1 MAAVGGR
8 VGTNRAPWLAAT
20 TIAYLVWSIGPLV
33 VAVAF
38 SFNAGRSISRWDG
51 ISLQWWAGSNPFSP
65 GLLHDP
71 ELMAALRHSMLLAA
85 ISTLLVVP
93 VGSAFALGY
102 AHLRSRLSRVLLLV
116 LIVLPLALPP
126 VFLGTML
133 WIVFVQPLRS
143 FPFGS
148 LGWFGTRGQVA
159 GLVGLYL
166 PLATL
171 VVLARLLLL
180 DRHPE
185 EMAADLGAP
194 PTDIVRR
201 VLLPQL
207 WTAILAAATVVFASA
222 LGEFVVVDRLVGS
235 NETRALAPALL
246 GARNGPTPVDN
257 AIGSLLALVG
267 LVATATMAL
276 AFRSSALREIRQPLG
291 RTS

>member
-1 MAAVGGR
+1 MGDR
-8 VGTNRAPWLAAT
+8 LRTNRAPWLAAI
-20 TIAYLVWSIGPLV
+20 TIAYLVWSLGPLV
-33 VAVAF
+33 LAVAF
-38 SFNAGRSISRWDG
+38 SFNAGRSISRWGG
-51 ISLQWWAGSNPFSP
+51 ISLQWWAGRDPFSP
-65 GLLHDP
+65 GLLYDP
-71 ELMAALRHSMLLAA
+71 ELMAALRHSVLLAV
-85 ISTLLVVP
+85 ICTVLVVP
-93 VGSAFALGY
+93 IGSAFALGY
-102 AHLRSRLSRVLLLV
+102 VHLRSRLSRVLLVLV
-116 LIVLPLALPP
+116 VLPLALPP
-126 VFLGTML
+126 LFLGTML

-166 PLATL
+166 PLATI

-194 PTDIVRR
+194 PRDIVRR

-207 WTAILAAATVVFASA
+207 WIAILAAATVVFASA

-276 AFRSSALREIRQPLG
+276 AFRSSALGESRQPVG
-291 RTS
+291 RTT

>member
-1 MAAVGGR
+1 
-8 VGTNRAPWLAAT
+8 
-20 TIAYLVWSIGPLV
+20 
-33 VAVAF
+33 
-38 SFNAGRSISRWDG
+38 
-51 ISLQWWAGSNPFSP
+51 
-65 GLLHDP
+65 
-71 ELMAALRHSMLLAA
+71 
-85 ISTLLVVP
+85 
-93 VGSAFALGY
+93 
-102 AHLRSRLSRVLLLV
+102 
-116 LIVLPLALPP
+116 
-126 VFLGTML
+126 
-133 WIVFVQPLRS
+133 
-143 FPFGS
+143 
-148 LGWFGTRGQVA
+148 
-159 GLVGLYL
+159 VGLYL
-166 PLATL
+166 PLATI

-276 AFRSSALREIRQPLG
+276 AFRSSALGEIRQPLG

>member
-1 MAAVGGR
+1 
-8 VGTNRAPWLAAT
+8 
-20 TIAYLVWSIGPLV
+20 V
-33 VAVAF
+33 VF
-38 SFNAGRSISRWDG
+38 SFNAGRSITRWDG
-51 ISLQWWAGSNPFSP
+51 FGLQWWAGRDPFSP

-85 ISTLLVVP
+85 ICTVLVVP

-102 AHLRSRLSRVLLLV
+102 VHLRSRLSRVLLVLV
-116 LIVLPLALPP
+116 VLPLALPP

-133 WIVFVQPLRS
+133 WILFVQPLRS

-148 LGWFGTRGQVA
+148 LGWFGTPGQVA

-166 PLATL
+166 PLATI

-267 LVATATMAL
+267 LVATAAMAL
-276 AFRSSALREIRQPLG
+276 AFRSNVLGERRQLLG
-291 RTS
+291 RTT

>member
-1 MAAVGGR
+1 MGGR
-8 VGTNRAPWLAAT
+8 SRSLRAPWLAGITA
-20 TIAYLVWSIGPLV
+20 AYLVWSLGPLLL
-33 VAVAF
+33 AVAF
-38 SFNAGRSISRWDG
+38 SFNAGRSISRWEG
-51 ISLQWWAGSNPFSP
+51 ASLQWWTGSDPFSP

-71 ELMAALRHSMLLAA
+71 ELMTALRHSVLLAV
-85 ISTLLVVP
+85 ICTVLVVP
-93 VGSAFALGY
+93 TGSAFALGY
-102 AHLRSRLSRVLLLV
+102 VHLRSRLSRVLLVLV
-116 LIVLPLALPP
+116 VLPLALPP

-166 PLATL
+166 PLATI

-222 LGEFVVVDRLVGS
+222 LGEFVVVDRLVGY

-276 AFRSSALREIRQPLG
+276 AFRSSALGESRQPVG
-291 RTS
+291 RTT